1 MADVGLTPAVLDT
14 LCAGR
19 PAATLLEIASARA
32 VHLDDAVLTAEPLPG
47 GQRPVFRG
55 PGGDGGVLQYGRD
68 GIAEITEV

>member
-47 GQRPVFRG
+47 G
-55 PGGDGGVLQYGRD
+55 
-68 GIAEITEV
+68 